1 MSGKVMRGGKL
12 TIAKVVR
19 DIVGTRPSL
28 IDCLRDGVL
37 NYAAAARVLRNEV
50 SKMIGVDVEV
60 EAIKMALIRYG
71 EELKKDLNRVERSIR
86 KVLAESTLQMRNDVI
101 VVTLRRENVV
111 GKLDVIMR
119 MFGDSR
125 FLQITQGVN
134 TFTIVFEKRIERDLI
149 SVIGEHNVSNIIRDQ
164 SAIILLSPEEIITT
178 PGVIAYV
185 TWLLSKEGVNITQI
199 ISCHLDTIFVISQ
212 EQALKAYEI
221 LEDAINK
228 LRKYYH

>member
-1 MSGKVMRGGKL
+1 
-12 TIAKVVR
+12 
-19 DIVGTRPSL
+19 
-28 IDCLRDGVL
+28 
-37 NYAAAARVLRNEV
+37 
-50 SKMIGVDVEV
+50 
-60 EAIKMALIRYG
+60 
-71 EELKKDLNRVERSIR
+71 
-86 KVLAESTLQMRNDVI
+86 
-101 VVTLRRENVV
+101 
-111 GKLDVIMR
+111 
-119 MFGDSR
+119 
-125 FLQITQGVN
+125 
-134 TFTIVFEKRIERDLI
+134 VFEKRIERDLI

>member
-50 SKMIGVDVEV
+50 SKMMGVDVEV

-134 TFTIVFEKRIERDLI
+134 TFTIVFEKRIERFNF
-149 SVIGEHNVSNIIRDQ
+149 GYRG
-164 SAIILLSPEEIITT
+164 A
-178 PGVIAYV
+178 
-185 TWLLSKEGVNITQI
+185 
-199 ISCHLDTIFVISQ
+199 
-212 EQALKAYEI
+212 
-221 LEDAINK
+221 
-228 LRKYYH
+228 